1 MAQPNPEQQPLTDD
15 ELTEG
20 RERLKEFFD
29 TVADDLADKT
39 DQPGEQRDQQG
50 FS

>member
-1 MAQPNPEQQPLTDD
+1 MTHSDPKQRPLTDD

-29 TVADDLADKT
+29 EVAEDLADKT
-39 DQPGEQRDQQG
+39 DRQKKA
-50 FS
+50 S